1 MKDKNT
7 IIVDNV
13 EKLETVIS
21 VYAKLKKYL
30 QHTQEQVDKIF

>member
-21 VYAKLKKYL
+21 RVRKAKKYL